1 MSVPDPLHTPVPAA
15 PPPPATFGRL
25 RGLYLLGLGAL
36 ALPGVLIGLP
46 MGVVLRSDWAP
57 GITWLL
63 AGAALLC
70 SLLSLS
76 LAWRQSRSPDPG
88 STLSAAVLLA
98 SAPAVPLLMAC
109 VLWRRT
115 DALTLLLPLSALA
128 LILGWALLRSWA
140 VPVVG
145 ASAQAQRTADPPG
158 RP

>member
-1 MSVPDPLHTPVPAA
+1 MSAPDPLHPTLPAA

-46 MGVVLRSDWAP
+46 VGFVLRPGWGA

-63 AGAALLC
+63 VGVALLC
-70 SLLSLS
+70 SLLSLT
-76 LAWRQSRSPDPG
+76 LAWRQSRSPEPG
-88 STLSAAVLLA
+88 SVLSAAVLLA

-109 VLWRRT
+109 ALWRRT

-128 LILGWALLRSWA
+128 LLAGWALLRSWA
-140 VPVVG
+140 APLAG
-145 ASAQAQRTADPPG
+145 RPAQAAEPFRKP
-158 RP
+158 